1 MMIQRLLPSY
11 LAKNAYE
18 IPASFYK
25 GIGKKIIL
33 FDLDNTLDPIDTL
46 DPSSQ
51 TKSFILKLKQAG
63 LTVYIASN
71 NTSKRVFRY
80 SKALDIEAISGLF
93 KPFSIKLKKWLK
105 KKGYSNKEVILIGDQ
120 LFTDVLAA
128 NGAKIDVILTEPI
141 SKKDSVFTFFNRK
154 IEKAFRK
161 KIRDKHLAN
170 NWEEIHL

>member
-1 MMIQRLLPSY
+1 MIQRLLPSY

-25 GIGKKIIL
+25 DIGKKIVL

-46 DPSSQ
+46 DPSNQ
-51 TKSFILKLKQAG
+51 TKDLISKLKQAG
-63 LTVYIASN
+63 LSVYIASN

-105 KKGYSNKEVILIGDQ
+105 KKGYNNREVILVGDQ
-120 LFTDVLAA
+120 IFTDVIASR
-128 NGAKIDVILTEPI
+128 GAKIDVILTEPL
-141 SKKDSVFTFFNRK
+141 SKKDSVFTLLNRK
-154 IEKAFRK
+154 IEKLFRK
-161 KIRDKHLAN
+161 KIRNKHLASY
-170 NWEEIHL
+170 WEEIHL